1 MSLNLADRFF
11 ERAERQPDTPLIL
24 GPAADVCLSFAA
36 FADGVEAL
44 AQGLRD
50 AGVGAG
56 DNVGLHFPS
65 NGAATGDY
73 IAFVYALWRCRA
85 SVTPLP
91 YELTSTE
98 QREILETVHLDA
110 LVIAEARADACAPL
124 IAGTPVK
131 LGRNA
136 IFARPGIGAAPP
148 PRLDGIN
155 PAFIRFTSGTTGTAK
170 GVVLSHESIHARI
183 HAANERLRIGP
194 RDRVLWLL
202 SLDYHFAVSICAY
215 LTFGAGIVLPRNAFG
230 ESLLAA
236 ANEQQATLIYGAP
249 AHYALMTQ
257 DDTGAGLPAGLRAA
271 IVTTTALP
279 REIADAFRQRF
290 GRVLNETYGII
301 ELGLPAI
308 NLSQDPAKQ
317 GAVGPVLP
325 DYELRLDCAPGQAH
339 GEVLLRGTGML
350 DAYYAPYR
358 PRELILQDGDG
369 WFHTGD
375 LGRLDA
381 DGFLYIVG
389 RSKEVISVG
398 GMKFFPTEVEA
409 VLEQHPAVAAAC
421 VFAPRSEQAWQP
433 VHAQLVAAEGAARPA
448 PDELKAH
455 CRQCLA
461 AHKVPAKLS
470 WVPALAFTP
479 SGKKVRDPERLRHH
493 PERLRHRD
501 DQDA

>member
-1 MSLNLADRFF
+1 MSLNLADLFF
-11 ERAERQPDTPLIL
+11 DRVERQPETPLIL
-24 GPAADVCLSFAA
+24 GPAAHACISYAG
-36 FADGVEAL
+36 FADGVDAL
-44 AQGLRD
+44 AQELRA
-50 AGVGAG
+50 AGVGEG

-65 NGAATGDY
+65 NGTATGDY

-85 SVTPLP
+85 CVTPLP
-91 YELTSTE
+91 YELTAAE
-98 QREILETVHLDA
+98 QREILETVHIDG
-110 LVIAEARADACAPL
+110 LVIAAARADGCAPL
-124 IAGTPVK
+124 TTGTAVA

-136 IFARPGIGAAPP
+136 VFARSGVAATAPAG
-148 PRLDGIN
+148 LGDIN

-183 HAANERLRIGP
+183 LAANQRLRIGP

-215 LTFGAGIVLPRNAFG
+215 LTFGAGIVLPRSAFG

-249 AHYALMTQ
+249 AHYALMIQ
-257 DDTGAGLPAGLRAA
+257 DDTGAGLPDGLRAA

-279 REIADAFRQRF
+279 REIAEAFRQRF

-317 GAVGPVLP
+317 GSVGAVLP
-325 DYELRLDCAPGQAH
+325 DYALRLDCAPGQGH
-339 GEVLLRGTGML
+339 GEVLLRGSGML

-358 PRELILQDGDG
+358 PRALILQDGEG

-389 RSKEVISVG
+389 RCKEVISVG
-398 GMKFFPTEVEA
+398 GMKFFPAEVEA

-421 VFAPRSEQAWQP
+421 VFAPRSEHAWQP
-433 VHAQLVAAEGAARPA
+433 VHAQLVAAEGASGPA
-448 PDELKAH
+448 DEALKAY
-455 CRQCLA
+455 CRQSLA
-461 AHKVPAKLS
+461 LHKVPAELV

-479 SGKKVRDPERLRHH
+479 SGKKVRDPERL
-493 PERLRHRD
+493 LHRSN
-501 DQDA
+501 QDA